1 MPFSR
6 VLRSREAAEIM
17 GMLSAL
23 IDDAIDS
30 APFEGSMRPS
40 PPTLRHQSCPI
51 CRAKIAADDLDSHVF
66 NVHRH
71 GLLLHTAEGDSR
83 FRDAIRERQVL
94 TSEQSIDCLEFCM
107 QALALYAKGTIDW
120 EEEKRL
126 SVRDETNGSK
136 LKAAFIQLL
145 YLIYSEDQYHE
156 LSIGRYEDLKSI
168 YPRLYSLPG
177 AIGVASR
184 AVIEIYFDWYECIST
199 SQGPFFEVAS
209 LFRANRMAYLTK
221 RNGEPSVSTRT
232 IEVCVPNQMIRF
244 IELASRAVSD
254 RPMDTH
260 KTDRLITE
268 VAEFYR
274 SCPSIYK
281 PKAHFLASYVNARF
295 SSSIILY
302 PGTGSQ
308 ASLVDVYGLDGAT
321 A

>member
-1 MPFSR
+1 
-6 VLRSREAAEIM
+6 M

-23 IDDAIDS
+23 IDDAIDN
-30 APFEGSMRPS
+30 APFEGSLRPS
-40 PPTLRHQSCPI
+40 SPTRLSGICPI
-51 CRAKIAADDLDSHVF
+51 CSAKVGIEDLDSHVF

-71 GLLLHTAEGDSR
+71 GLLLHTADGDSR
-83 FRDAIRERQVL
+83 FRDAIRQRKAL
-94 TSEQSIDCLEFCM
+94 TVEQSIECLEFCL
-107 QALALYAKGTIDW
+107 QALALYAKGVINWD
-120 EEEKRL
+120 EEKKLALKGESNSSR
-126 SVRDETNGSK
+126 

-209 LFRANRMAYLTK
+209 LFRANRMGSPSR
-221 RNGEPSVSTRT
+221 RNEEPQVSSRT
-232 IEVCVPNQMIRF
+232 IAVCVPNQMIRF
-244 IELASRAVSD
+244 IGLASRAVSD
-254 RPMDTH
+254 TLLH
-260 KTDRLITE
+260 KPETDHLITE
-268 VAEFYR
+268 VTEFYH

-281 PKAHFLASYVNARF
+281 PKAHFLASYVNAKL
-295 SSSIILY
+295 SGSIILDSWA
-302 PGTGSQ
+302 GSH
-308 ASLVDVYGLDGAT
+308 ASLVDVYGLDGAI

>member
-1 MPFSR
+1 
-6 VLRSREAAEIM
+6 M

-23 IDDAIDS
+23 IDDAIDN
-30 APFEGSMRPS
+30 APFEGSLRPS
-40 PPTLRHQSCPI
+40 SPTRLSGICPI
-51 CRAKIAADDLDSHVF
+51 CSAKIGIEDLDSHVF

-71 GLLLHTAEGDSR
+71 GLLLHTADGDSR
-83 FRDAIRERQVL
+83 FRDAIRQRKAL
-94 TSEQSIDCLEFCM
+94 TVGQSIECLEFCL
-107 QALALYAKGTIDW
+107 QALALYAKGAINWD
-120 EEEKRL
+120 EEKKLALKGESNSSR
-126 SVRDETNGSK
+126 

-209 LFRANRMAYLTK
+209 LFRANRVAYLTR

-232 IEVCVPNQMIRF
+232 LEVCVPNQMIRF
-244 IELASRAVSD
+244 IDLASRAVSD
-254 RPMDTH
+254 RPMDTQ

-274 SCPSIYK
+274 SCPSVYK

-295 SSSIILY
+295 SSSIILD